1 MNTHGLFWKFFTSVL
16 FSTTQ
21 RLTFYLVIG
30 AFYIF
35 TASPAPELFIV
46 FMDFGV
52 LTDLLL
58 LSSSVFMWRSNN
70 IEKLLHHDLSTEAL
84 ILSGL
89 KDFKNLEE
97 ISPSL

>member
-1 MNTHGLFWKFFTSVL
+1 
-16 FSTTQ
+16 
-21 RLTFYLVIG
+21 
-30 AFYIF
+30 
-35 TASPAPELFIV
+35 
-46 FMDFGV
+46 MDFGV